1 MWADFS
7 DLKKRTQKSFSH
19 LNMVDRLL
27 RDILLIASALL
38 CSQCA
43 PPTAASAPNP
53 SARAANQLCI
63 AGNACGPTA
72 IVNSFRFG
80 SDSWQKVAASIDGK
94 NDQAILRHIIVKHGG
109 TWSSSIPSRY
119 RWSRRGINASDL
131 TDLANEIAQ
140 PFSQPRLQLHIPRQ
154 SRSSVNLLTSSYAK
168 LSHSL
173 QRGFP
178 PTVGLRRYD
187 QGNPIDSH
195 FVTIIAVADLLEKP
209 TPQFSI
215 RYVDPLGGKIYFGVI
230 RVNDESDKTRPGL
243 IADLPHTPVGKSK
256 SSRDSYLTLD
266 AMIVLP

>member
-1 MWADFS
+1 MAD
-7 DLKKRTQKSFSH
+7 SF
-19 LNMVDRLL
+19 L
-27 RDILLIASALL
+27 RGIFCITSALML
-38 CSQCA
+38 SQCA
-43 PPTAASAPNP
+43 PPTAASAPNL

-80 SDSWQKVAASIDGK
+80 SDSWQRAAASIEGK
-94 NDQAILRHIIVKHGG
+94 NDQAILRHIIIKHGG
-109 TWSSSIPSRY
+109 TWSASIPSRY
-119 RWSRRGINASDL
+119 RWSRRGVNAADL
-131 TDLANEIAQ
+131 TDIANEMAQ
-140 PFSQPRLQLHIPRQ
+140 PFSLPRLQLHIPQ
-154 SRSSVNLLTSSYAK
+154 KLHSSGDLLTSSYGK
-168 LSHSL
+168 LSRSL

-178 PTVGLRRYD
+178 PTVGVRRYD

-195 FVTIIAVADLLEKP
+195 FITIIAVADLLENP

-230 RVNDESDKTRPGL
+230 RVNEESDKTRPGL

-266 AMIVLP
+266 SMIVLP